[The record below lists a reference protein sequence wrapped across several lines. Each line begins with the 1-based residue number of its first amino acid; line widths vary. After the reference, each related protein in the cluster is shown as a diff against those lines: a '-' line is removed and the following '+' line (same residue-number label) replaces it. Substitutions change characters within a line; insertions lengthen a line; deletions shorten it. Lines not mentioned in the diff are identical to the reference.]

1 MQRPLRRWF
10 GVTLL
15 GSAVFVSALAIPAAP
30 LRAATP
36 MQIEEAIRRGREF
49 LLSQQSDEGRWEK
62 DPKRVG
68 TKHDWQNQQGQDF
81 GGVSAIAT
89 YALLAAGSAID
100 DEPVAKAIAFLKK
113 ADINGIYSGGL
124 RLQVWLYLPD
134 NAER

>member
-49 LLSQQSDEGRWEK
+49 LLSQQGDEGRWEK

-68 TKHDWQNQQGQDF
+68 NKHDWQNQQGQDF
-81 GGVSAIAT
+81 GGFSALAT
-89 YALLAAGSAID
+89 YSLLASGSKID
-100 DEPVAKAIAFLKK
+100 DEPIERAIKFLKA
-113 ADINGIYSGGL
+113 ADINGIYSVGL
-124 RLQVWLYLPD
+124 RCQVWMY
-134 NAER
+134 